1 MLKTGRII
9 GMISAEIPS
18 LGAAEELLKQYFG
31 YSSFRKG
38 QEEIIRSILNGN
50 DTLGIMPTGG
60 GKSICYQI
68 PALLFSGI
76 TLVISP
82 LISLMKD
89 QVDALQDLGIPATY
103 LNSSL
108 SIEEVNARV
117 KNVFAERYKLLYIA
131 PEKLESPDFRNLI
144 QLMQP
149 AMIAVDEAHCISQWG
164 HDFRTSYLSV
174 GQLIHALPKRPI
186 VAAFTATAT
195 PEVKEDIIR
204 LLSLAECSTFITGF
218 DRGNL
223 TFTVIRDENKQDFL
237 FEYIQR
243 HKSDSGIIYAAT
255 RKEVEHL
262 EQMLTKKRYAAG
274 KYHAGLS
281 HEERSKNQE
290 QFLYDDIQIMVATNA
305 FGMGIDKSNVRYV
318 IHYNMPKNIESYYQE
333 AGRAGRDGEPSE
345 CVLLFSPQD
354 IQIQKFLIEQT
365 QNSPERKSYEY
376 KKLQAMIDYCHTTR
390 CLRTYLL
397 NYFGEQGEEHCA
409 NCSNCNDMF
418 TLVDA
423 TVDAQKIFS
432 CIYRTKE
439 KFGMTMIAQILK
451 GSKNQRIRQFGFE
464 KLTTYG
470 LLKGY
475 TEKKIIELIQF
486 LAVEGYL
493 MFTDGQYPLVRLT
506 EKAIPVLKGSASVF
520 QKVRQVQEVAAP
532 DDGLF
537 ESLRKLRKEI
547 SAQQNVPPY
556 VVFSDSTLREMA
568 AVCPKDKTSMLAI
581 KGVGQMKYQNY
592 GEVFLQ
598 AIHAYL
604 TDRDKQE

>member
-1 MLKTGRII
+1 
-9 GMISAEIPS
+9 MISEEISS
-18 LGAAEELLKQYFG
+18 LGAAEQLLKQYYG
-31 YSSFRKG
+31 YSSFRTG
-38 QEEIIRSILNGN
+38 QEEIIRSILNGD

-68 PALLFSGI
+68 PALLFQGI

-89 QVDALQDLGIPATY
+89 QVDALQELGIPATY

-108 SIEEVNARV
+108 PLEEVNARI
-117 KNVFAERYKLLYIA
+117 KNVFAEHYKLLYIA
-131 PEKLESPDFRNLI
+131 PEKLESPDFRNLV
-144 QLMQP
+144 QLLQP

-164 HDFRTSYLSV
+164 HDFRTSYLAV
-174 GQLIHALPKRPI
+174 GQLIHTLPKRPV

-204 LLSLAECSTFITGF
+204 LLSLAKCNTFITGF
-218 DRGNL
+218 NRENL

-237 FEYIQR
+237 LEYVER
-243 HKSDSGIIYAAT
+243 HKTESGIIYAAT

-262 EQMLTKKRYAAG
+262 EQLLVRKKYTAG

-281 HEERSKNQE
+281 YEERSKNQE
-290 QFLYDDIQIMVATNA
+290 GFLFDDIQIMVATNA

-345 CVLLFSPQD
+345 CVMLFSPQD

-376 KKLQAMIDYCHTTR
+376 KKLQAMTDYCHTTR
-390 CLRTYLL
+390 CLRTFLL
-397 NYFGEQGEEHCA
+397 NYFGEQGEENCG
-409 NCSNCNDMF
+409 NCSNCNDQF
-418 TLVDA
+418 TLIDA

-439 KFGMTMIAQILK
+439 KFGMTMIAQILR

-464 KLTTYG
+464 KLSTYG
-470 LLKGY
+470 LLKNY
-475 TEKKIIELIQF
+475 TEKKIIDLIQF

-506 EKAIPVLKGSASVF
+506 EMAIPVLKGSASVF
-520 QKVRQVQEVAAP
+520 QKIRQVQESLAP

-537 ESLRKLRKEI
+537 ESLRQLRKEI
-547 SAQQNVPPY
+547 SGMQNVPPY
-556 VVFSDSTLREMA
+556 VVFSDSTLKEMA
-568 AVCPKDKTSMLAI
+568 AVCPEDKPSMLAI
-581 KGVGQMKYQNY
+581 KGVGQMKYQKY
-592 GEVFLQ
+592 GESFLNVIQ
-598 AIHAYL
+598 L
-604 TDRDKQE
+604 FLKDKSE

>member
-1 MLKTGRII
+1 
-9 GMISAEIPS
+9 MISEGIS
-18 LGAAEELLKQYFG
+18 IGAAKELLKQYYG
-31 YSSFRKG
+31 YSEFRLG
-38 QEEIIRSILNGN
+38 QEEIICSILDGT

-68 PALLFSGI
+68 PALLFRGI
-76 TLVISP
+76 TIVISP

-108 SIEEVNARV
+108 PIEETNARV

-131 PEKLESPDFRNLI
+131 PEKLESPDFLNLV
-144 QLMQP
+144 QLLQP

-164 HDFRTSYLSV
+164 HDFRTSYLAV
-174 GQLIHALPKRPI
+174 GKLIQNLAKRPI

-195 PEVKEDIIR
+195 PEVTEDIIR
-204 LLSLAECSTFITGF
+204 LLSLGDDCKTFITGF
-218 DRGNL
+218 NRENL
-223 TFTVIRDENKQDFL
+223 TFTVIRDENKMDFL
-237 FEYIQR
+237 LDYVNR
-243 HKSDSGIIYAAT
+243 HKSESGIIYAAT

-262 EQMLTKKRYAAG
+262 EQMLARKGYKAG

-281 HEERSKNQE
+281 HDERSQSQE
-290 QFLYDDIQIMVATNA
+290 KFLYDDIQIMVATNA

-354 IQIQKFLIEQT
+354 IQIQKFLVEQAPST
-365 QNSPERKSYEY
+365 PERKSYEY

-397 NYFGEQGEEHCA
+397 NYFGEQGNEHCA
-409 NCSNCNDMF
+409 NCSNCNDKF
-418 TLVDA
+418 ELVDI

-451 GSKNQRIRQFGFE
+451 GSRNQRIRQFGFE
-464 KLTTYG
+464 RLSTYG

-475 TEKKIIELIQF
+475 TEKKIVDIIQY
-486 LAVEGYL
+486 LAGEGYL
-493 MFTDGQYPLVRLT
+493 SFTDGQYPLVRLS
-506 EKAIPVLKGSASVF
+506 EKAIPILKGEVSVF
-520 QKVRQVQEVAAP
+520 QKVRQVQEFSTH
-532 DDGLF
+532 DDDLF
-537 ESLRKLRKEI
+537 EALRQLRKEI
-547 SAQQNVPPY
+547 SGQQNVPPY

-568 AVCPKDKTSMLAI
+568 FVRPTDKVSMLKV

-592 GEVFLQ
+592 GQAFLKV
-598 AIHAYL
+598 ICAYQNQNL
-604 TDRDKQE
+604 GEKST